1 MKVIHI
7 GLGKTATTTLQ
18 RSIFPYLEEIGI
30 IDSYNDPELMQTLR
44 KSVVVDLSAEERNRF
59 TMRMSEL
66 GSIFISLESLVAWD
80 PANWE
85 KAANTNFDL
94 LGADATIIITI
105 REPLSYLTS
114 LYQQIVHQGNV
125 KKPEDFFL
133 RNDEYQQLF
142 SSNPVQ
148 RLNCINI
155 DLFDLERLISLYKK
169 KFSRVVVVPIEKM
182 GEMRFLDSIYHL
194 DNAITRKLSH
204 RFKNAQRHNIS
215 YSNLAMKITFLRERF
230 LRLLGLKSI
239 GSEDFNLKNLRRLYN
254 NQINAVQ
261 KNSFKEL
268 PLQDK
273 PKRIFTVLF
282 IRFFQRLQWRFFI
295 QNFFDKVVP
304 YRKYKLPDGLIPESV
319 LIKNKALYK
328 KCLEEAS

>member
-30 IDSYNDPELMQTLR
+30 IDSYNDPELTQTLR
-44 KSVVVDLSAEERNRF
+44 KSVAVGLSAEERNRF
-59 TMRMSEL
+59 TVHMNEL

-85 KAANTNFDL
+85 KAANTNLDL
-94 LGADATIIITI
+94 FGSDATIIITI

-114 LYQQIVHQGNV
+114 LYQQIVHQGNA

-148 RLNCINI
+148 RLSCINI
-155 DLFDLERLISLYKK
+155 ESFDLERLISLYKRN
-169 KFSRVVVVPIEKM
+169 FSRVVIVPIEKI
-182 GEMRFLDSIYHL
+182 GEMRFLNSIYHL
-194 DNAITRKLSH
+194 DNAITHKLSH

-230 LRLLGLKSI
+230 LRLFGLKSI
-239 GSEDFNLKNLRRLYN
+239 GSEDFDLKKLRALYN
-254 NQINAVQ
+254 NQINTAQ
-261 KNSFKEL
+261 KSFKKL

-273 PKRIFTVLF
+273 PKRIFTSLF
-282 IRFFQRLQWRFFI
+282 IRFFQKLHWRFFI

-319 LIKNKALYK
+319 LIKNKAFYK